1 MTTMFK
7 ATVNDQH
14 HFNISNQSVNEQP
27 TTFDCKLLPS
37 GLYHVILNNKSF
49 NAEVVEVDRNAKA
62 VVLLIEKR
70 KFTIQ
75 VQDDFDLLLSKMG
88 MDKKAGDIV
97 SEIKSPMPGLVLDV
111 KVNIGDT
118 VEKGQALMVLE
129 AMKMENVIAAP
140 NDGVVAS
147 VEVKKQ
153 DKVDKNQILIRF
165 E

>member
-1 MTTMFK
+1 MFK

-14 HFNISNQSVNEQP
+14 QFDINKDSVNDNP
-27 TTFDCKLLPS
+27 TSFDCQLLPN
-37 GLYHVILNNKSF
+37 GMYHIMLNNKSF
-49 NAEVVEVDRNAKA
+49 NAQLLEIDRNMKT
-62 VVLLIEKR
+62 VTLLVEKR
-70 KFTIQ
+70 KYA
-75 VQDDFDLLLSKMG
+75 VQIKDDFDLLLSKMG

-111 KVNIGDT
+111 KVKLGDA
-118 VEKGQALMVLE
+118 VEKGQPLMVLE

-140 NDGVVAS
+140 NGGIVSAI
-147 VEVKKQ
+147 EVKQQ

>member
-1 MTTMFK
+1 MFK

-14 HFNISNQSVNEQP
+14 HFDILEQKVNDKP
-27 TTFDCKLLPS
+27 TTFDCKLLPN
-37 GLYHVILNNKSF
+37 GKYHVILNNKSF
-49 NAEVVEVDRNAKA
+49 NAEIVEVDRNAKA
-62 VVLLIEKR
+62 VVLLIDKR
-70 KFTIQ
+70 KFSIQ
-75 VQDDFDLLLSKMG
+75 IQDDFDLLLSKMG
-88 MDKKAGDIV
+88 MDKKAGDII

-111 KVNIGDT
+111 KVNIGDA

-140 NDGVVAS
+140 NDGIVSRIDVN
-147 VEVKKQ
+147 KQ